1 MGKID
6 DIQAYKEWTEYH
18 RSLKRDKAADN
29 LSPVE
34 RKKKLE
40 KLEANVIEW
49 ILFFFSEFAKY
60 PFTKFHKKA
69 IKRITTNMEWYEVL
83 SWSRELAKSTI
94 VFMCMMYLVLTGKK
108 KNVLL
113 ISNSHENAVRLLEPY
128 KKAFESNS
136 MLKAYYG
143 DLREFGSWTA
153 DEFTLTTGATFRAI
167 GALES
172 PRGTRGCCTS
182 GHGSRG

>member
-60 PFTKFHKKA
+60 PLYQVPQKGNQTHHHEYGMV
-69 IKRITTNMEWYEVL
+69 RG
-83 SWSRELAKSTI
+83 S
-94 VFMCMMYLVLTGKK
+94 LVVT
-108 KNVLL
+108 
-113 ISNSHENAVRLLEPY
+113 
-128 KKAFESNS
+128 
-136 MLKAYYG
+136 
-143 DLREFGSWTA
+143 
-153 DEFTLTTGATFRAI
+153 
-167 GALES
+167 
-172 PRGTRGCCTS
+172 
-182 GHGSRG
+182 

>member
-60 PFTKFHKKA
+60 PFTKFHK
-69 IKRITTNMEWYEVL
+69 RP
-83 SWSRELAKSTI
+83 
-94 VFMCMMYLVLTGKK
+94 
-108 KNVLL
+108 
-113 ISNSHENAVRLLEPY
+113 SNA
-128 KKAFESNS
+128 
-136 MLKAYYG
+136 
-143 DLREFGSWTA
+143 
-153 DEFTLTTGATFRAI
+153 
-167 GALES
+167 S
-172 PRGTRGCCTS
+172 PRIWNGTRFYR
-182 GHGSRG
+182 GHVSWQNPPSCSCA